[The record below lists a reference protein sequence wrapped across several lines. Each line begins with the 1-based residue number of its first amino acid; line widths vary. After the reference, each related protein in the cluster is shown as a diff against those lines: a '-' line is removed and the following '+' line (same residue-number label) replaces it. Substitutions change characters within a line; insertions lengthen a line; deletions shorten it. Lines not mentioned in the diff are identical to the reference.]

1 MYDNYPNPFNPETN
15 IKFSIPERS
24 FVNLK
29 IFDINGREVAQPV
42 NENLQPGLYEFKF
55 KAVDLPSGV
64 YFYNLKTEEFTETK
78 SMMLIK

>member
-1 MYDNYPNPFNPETN
+1 MIIWCARLLRY
-15 IKFSIPERS
+15 S
-24 FVNLK
+24 FFAI

-55 KAVDLPSGV
+55 KAIDLPSGV